1 MTSEDLRVSRKG
13 STIDTGSGVLHIQP
27 YRTSRG
33 SSQLLAKL
41 TFVPRASHFE
51 SHGQDAFRGFYVL
64 FWIAI
69 GLLILRTYVVSFDET
84 GYPLSLSFAA
94 LFSKD
99 ALGLA
104 LSDAVLVGST
114 GISVPFV
121 KLLASGRLRYNG
133 AGSPGMII
141 QHAYQTLM
149 LAVAVLWTFNRQWE
163 WVQSGFFTLHCI
175 VMLMKVHSYVSI
187 NGEFSELLLQKNI
200 QTGALKSMVSKL
212 PGGWSGAETEA
223 SDARTLAA
231 QPFDERKD
239 KESGNMSPGSV
250 VSDTTPEG
258 TPMPIADGVVIGT
271 EVMGNGNDLAMA
283 SLRHRLAT
291 LPPGGA
297 LPKSIAKLASTNNQ
311 NGLLKPPSSAKDTS
325 YFPSST
331 DTAFPPK
338 TVESQSSNAPA
349 KHPLI
354 GHPNPEV
361 NALAESISALDDEM
375 TSVGV
380 NGQKRVQFPGNVTL
394 KNFADYQL
402 IPTLV
407 YELEYPRTE
416 RVRPFYIFEK
426 TVAFLGTFTLLYTI
440 TEHYIIPLTP
450 KPGQP
455 FFRSLIDLALPFML
469 SYLLLFYIIFECICN
484 GFAEIARFADRQF
497 YEDWWNSTTWDE
509 FARKWNKP
517 VHSFLLR
524 HVYASSIEY
533 HKMSKP
539 SATMVTFLL
548 SAALHELVM
557 AIVTKKLRLYL
568 FVLQM
573 AQVPMIW
580 LGRTP
585 FIRRNKILGNAV
597 FWLGLM
603 AGFPLLC
610 VAYCAY

>member
-1 MTSEDLRVSRKG
+1 MTSAEHHISKKG

-27 YRTSRG
+27 YRPSRG
-33 SSQLLAKL
+33 ASQLLAKL
-41 TFVPRASHFE
+41 TFVPRSSHFE

-69 GLLILRTYVVSFDET
+69 GLLMLRTYVVSFDQT
-84 GYPLSLSFAA
+84 GYPLSLTFAT

-114 GISVPFV
+114 AISVPFV

-133 AGSPGMII
+133 AGSMGIII
-141 QHAYQTLM
+141 QHAYQTTM

-187 NGEFSELLLQKNI
+187 NGEFSELLLQKNE
-200 QTGALKSMVSKL
+200 QTAALQFLVSSR
-212 PGGWSGAETEA
+212 PGGWSAAEVEA
-223 SDARTLAA
+223 SDARTAAA
-231 QPFDERKD
+231 QPFNEKR
-239 KESGNMSPGSV
+239 SGSHSPENV
-250 VSDTTPEG
+250 ASDVTTTPAG

-271 EVMGNGNDLAMA
+271 HVVGTGRGNTNDLAMA
-283 SLRHRLAT
+283 SLRQRLST
-291 LPPGGA
+291 LPPGAQIPDSLSTPNGG
-297 LPKSIAKLASTNNQ
+297 KLS
-311 NGLLKPPSSAKDTS
+311 SSAKDPS
-325 YFPSST
+325 YFPSSNNT
-331 DTAFPPK
+331 TFPPK
-338 TVESQSSNAPA
+338 TAESQPSTAPE
-349 KHPLI
+349 KHPLL
-354 GHPNPEV
+354 GHPSSEI
-361 NALAESISALDDEM
+361 NALAESISALDDGI
-375 TSVGV
+375 TSAGV
-380 NGQKRVQFPGNVTL
+380 NGQKRVRFPDNVTL

-416 RVRPFYIFEK
+416 RVRPFYVFEK

-450 KPGQP
+450 EPGQP
-455 FFRSLIDLALPFML
+455 FFRSLLDLALPFML

-484 GFAEIARFADRQF
+484 GFAEISRFADRQF

-557 AIVTKKLRLYL
+557 AIVTKKLRMYL
-568 FVLQM
+568 FAMQM

-597 FWLGLM
+597 FWVGLM